1 MVELIVYD
9 KNIDPLGIIDT
20 ENSLLWER
28 RFYEAGYFEIH
39 LPPTGDNNALA
50 VTKNYIMRTDARE
63 SGVIIYVGKNTESDG
78 TTDVTVI
85 GRFLSYLLH
94 GHIVRSAETYTGNA
108 EDIMRGLVESVCI
121 AGAQPDIIPGLALG
135 AHSGSENTVTVRLE
149 YPDLHDALREIAR
162 LSGVGFIIELDPNTG
177 ALVFSCRA
185 GKDSSAGQ
193 TVNPQVIFS
202 PEYDSIVGGV
212 SAVSDNSATVNAVTM
227 RYSGE
232 FGEVVTRYDR
242 AGATG
247 TELHE
252 ICVTTDQCR
261 TRTVEGVTV
270 LDVPGTIAL
279 LQSLAPQYITPERY
293 EVAASVSRSGSYE
306 YKTDYDIGD
315 IVTVQYEPFG
325 ITLDRRIHKIQEN
338 YSEIGIETVPVLGDI
353 YPAEIT

>member
-9 KNIDPLGIIDT
+9 KNIEPLGIIDT
-20 ENSLLWER
+20 QNSLLWER

-39 LPPTGDNNALA
+39 LPPTGDNNAIA
-50 VTKNYIMRTDARE
+50 ETKNYIMRTDAQE
-63 SGVIIYVGKNTESDG
+63 SGVVLYVSKTTASDG

-94 GHIVRSAETYTGNA
+94 GHIVRSSVTYTGNA
-108 EDIMRGLVESVCI
+108 EDIMRQLVDDVCI
-121 AGAQPDIIPGLALG
+121 SGAESDIIDGLRLG

-193 TVNPQVIFS
+193 TENPQVIFS

-212 SAVSDNSATVNAVTM
+212 SAVNDNSSTVNAVTM

-232 FGEVVTRYDR
+232 FGEVVTRYDP
-242 AGATG
+242 AGKTG

-279 LQSLAPQYITPERY
+279 LQALAPQYITPERY

-306 YKTDYDIGD
+306 YKKDYDIGD

-353 YPAEIT
+353 YPSEIT

>member
-39 LPPTGDNNALA
+39 LPPTADNNALA
-50 VTKNYIMRTDARE
+50 LTKNYIMRTDAQE
-63 SGVIIYVGKNTESDG
+63 SGVVLYVGKNAEDDG

-94 GHIVRSAETYTGNA
+94 GHVVRSAQTYTGNA
-108 EDIMRGLVESVCI
+108 EDIMRQLVESVCI
-121 AGAQPDIIPGLALG
+121 AGAQPDIIPGLSLG
-135 AHSGSENTVTVRLE
+135 AHSGSTNEVTVRLE

-162 LSGVGFIIELDPNTG
+162 LSGVGFIIKLDPNSG
-177 ALVFSCRA
+177 SLVFSCRA

-193 TVNPQVIFS
+193 SENPQVIFS

-212 SAVSDNSATVNAVTM
+212 SAVNDNSETVNAVTM

-242 AGATG
+242 ACATG

-252 ICVTTDQCR
+252 KCVTTDQCK
-261 TRTVEGVTV
+261 TIIVDGATV
-270 LDVPGTIAL
+270 LDVAGTIAL
-279 LQSLAPQYITPERY
+279 LQSLAPQYIVPERY
-293 EVAASVSRSGSYE
+293 EVAASVARSGSYE

-315 IVTVQYEPFG
+315 IVTIQYEPFG